1 MRKPP
6 KYSRHTAT
14 GNAKVRIDGKDHY
27 LGPYGSEESKKLYD
41 ELIARW
47 LCAGLKPDSVNVTL
61 NRLCVLYIEHAES
74 YYRKDGNVTSEVAS
88 IRTALKMLLR
98 QFGRLPVN
106 DFSPIKLKKV
116 REAMIAAG
124 WVRTSINKQV
134 RRITRMLRWGVES
147 ELVAPDV
154 HTACKAVPG
163 LRFGRSAAVESDK
176 VKPVL
181 MDDIQAVEPFV
192 SRQIW
197 AMIQLQ
203 LVTGMRPGEVRSIRM
218 CDIDR
223 SNDVWE
229 YKPASHKTQ
238 HHGRNR
244 RVFIGK
250 KGQDI
255 IRQFLKADQ
264 TARLFSPRD
273 AERERSDERREN
285 RVSPLTPSQRARKHK
300 ERPLKTAGNQYT
312 KDSYNRAITRACE
325 EAEIDS
331 WAPNQLRHNAA
342 TEIRKTHGIDVAR
355 AVLGHSSMDVTEIY
369 AEIDFDKAR
378 AVIGE
383 IG

>member
-6 KYSRHTAT
+6 KYSLHTAT
-14 GNAKVRIDGKDHY
+14 GQAKVRIDGKDHY

-47 LCAGLKPDSVNVTL
+47 LCAGRKPDSVNVTL
-61 NRLCVLYIEHAES
+61 NRLSVLYIEFAES
-74 YYRKDGNVTSEVAS
+74 YYRKDGKVTSEVAS
-88 IRTALKMLLR
+88 IRSALKMLIKL
-98 QFGRLPVN
+98 FGRLPVN

-116 REAMIAAG
+116 RDAMIAAG
-124 WVRTSINKQV
+124 WVRTSLNKQV

-154 HTACKAVPG
+154 HAACKAVPG
-163 LRFGRSAAVESDK
+163 LRFGRSAASESEK
-176 VKPVL
+176 VQPVSL
-181 MDDIQAVEPFV
+181 EDIQAIEPFV

-197 AMIQLQ
+197 GMIQLQ
-203 LVTGMRPGEVRSIRM
+203 LVTGMRPGEVRSIRL

-223 SNDVWE
+223 SHDVWE

-238 HHGRNR
+238 HHGRKR
-244 RVFIGK
+244 RVFIGR
-250 KGQDI
+250 KGQEI
-255 IRQFLKADQ
+255 VRQFLKVDQ
-264 TARLFSPRD
+264 TTRLFSPRD
-273 AERERSDERREN
+273 AERERSEERRGN
-285 RVSPLTPSQRARKHK
+285 RVSPMTPSQRARKHK
-300 ERPLKTAGNQYT
+300 ERPMRTAGLQYT

-325 EAEIDS
+325 EAEVES

-369 AEIDFDKAR
+369 AEQDFDKAR
-378 AVIGE
+378 AVIAE